1 MNTKRGLERTGL
13 LLGLSGGITGGLMGY
28 NRGHENMRM
37 AAVGCLLGFFV
48 LLILVLAIRWVARG
62 YLKE

>member
-13 LLGLSGGITGGLMGY
+13 LLALSGGITGGLMAY

-37 AAVGCLLGFFV
+37 AAVGFLLGFLV
-48 LLILVLAIRWVARG
+48 LLILVLAIRWLARG
-62 YLKE
+62 FEKE